1 MFSTLRKR
9 SSFFIRLYPLHTIF
23 ECLASAGNVGRIR
36 MRWWVGWWWGFGC
49 CLERGGP
56 FKMQGRASRVE
67 YISTQL
73 FATDHKGP
81 FFSQSPTQLWLV
93 ITGDVD
99 FLFESVK

>member
-1 MFSTLRKR
+1 
-9 SSFFIRLYPLHTIF
+9 
-23 ECLASAGNVGRIR
+23 
-36 MRWWVGWWWGFGC
+36 
-49 CLERGGP
+49 LERGGP

-81 FFSQSPTQLWLV
+81 FFSQSPTKLWLV